1 MHFIPTAM
9 KELKRSAYKDVFA
22 AVLGSRDQLCIHP
35 DLKGLSNSD
44 KTLKCKQLRKCENCK
59 FHTNLTKRETIK
71 DEPEFIEDIMDIED
85 ILRAGVKHKC
95 CPYYLAKARAELAK
109 VIFMP
114 YNVSG
119 ECLHNFSLQ
128 FN

>member
-1 MHFIPTAM
+1 M

-44 KTLKCKQLRKCENCK
+44 KTLKCKQLRKRKKCEY
-59 FHTNLTKRETIK
+59 HTKLTEQATIK
-71 DEPEFIEDIMDIED
+71 EEPEFLEKIMDIED
-85 ILRAGVKHKC
+85 LLRAGVKHEC
-95 CPYYLAKARAELAK
+95 CPFYVAKDRAASAK

-119 ECLHNFSLQ
+119 ECLH
-128 FN
+128 